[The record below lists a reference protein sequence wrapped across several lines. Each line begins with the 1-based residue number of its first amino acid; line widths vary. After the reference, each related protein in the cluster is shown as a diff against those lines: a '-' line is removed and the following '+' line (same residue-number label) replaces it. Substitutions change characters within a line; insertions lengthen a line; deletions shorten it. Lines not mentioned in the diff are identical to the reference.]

1 MSNSIF
7 ERWQSICLLILQLC
21 GLNFLWIIFSLL
33 GIGIFGVGPATIAM
47 LAVIRKIIRKK
58 DDGNSMISTYW
69 TEFRNNFISGNF
81 FFFLYFIM
89 GYILYVNWL
98 YVHHSFLQVMF
109 VIATLLYMISLVY
122 IFPILVHYDWKGVV
136 IKIKYSLIFGVS
148 HLHYTLVLF
157 VTLFLVYFLFN
168 LNLGIF
174 SFFGVSFT
182 GFIIMWFTHQVFL
195 KVEYNFYSCEDN
207 KQEHSNKIIK
217 DN

>member
-7 ERWQSICLLILQLC
+7 EKWQSICLLILQLC

-33 GIGIFGVGPATIAM
+33 GVGIFGIGPATIAM
-47 LAVIRKIIRKK
+47 FAIIRKIIRKK

-69 TEFRNNFISGNF
+69 TEFRKNFISGNF

-98 YVHHSFLQVMF
+98 YVHHTFLQVMF
-109 VIATLLYMISLVY
+109 VFATLLYMISLVY
-122 IFPILVHYDWKGVV
+122 IFPIIVHYDWKGIV

-157 VTLFLVYFLFN
+157 VALFVAYFLLN

-174 SFFGVSFT
+174 SFFGVSIT

-195 KVEYNFYSCEDN
+195 KVEYHFHSCE
-207 KQEHSNKIIK
+207 EGTLE
-217 DN
+217 

>member
-1 MSNSIF
+1 MSNFIF
-7 ERWQSICLLILQLC
+7 EKWQNICLLILQLC
-21 GLNFLWIIFSLL
+21 GLNFLWIIFSLFGMGIL
-33 GIGIFGVGPATIAM
+33 GIGPATVAM
-47 LAVIRKIIRKK
+47 LAVIRKIIRNK
-58 DDGNSMISTYW
+58 DDTIPILSTYW
-69 TEFRNNFISGNF
+69 TEFRKNFLTGNF
-81 FFFLYFIM
+81 FFFLYFIV

-109 VIATLLYMISLVY
+109 VIATLLYMISMVY
-122 IFPILVHYDWKGVV
+122 IIPIIVHYDWKGVV

-157 VTLFLVYFLFN
+157 VALFLVYFLFN

-174 SFFGVSFT
+174 SFFGVSIT

-195 KVEYNFYSCEDN
+195 KVEYNFQSCEDN